1 MTIMTKRGS
10 LDNIVT
16 YEHICDTPEDLDN
29 INKKESTL
37 GSTALVLQDEGG
49 IGIYIANSA
58 GEWIYAS
65 GGNKGEQTPA
75 MTIHVCSS
83 SEVDSETGFP
93 TISEPIENMLYL
105 VPAQDPS
112 SGNLY
117 DEYVYLNNAWEK
129 FGSGQVAAAVQAD
142 WQENDSTAA
151 SYVQNRPGA
160 YEVIHMPSVQYE
172 SLGPCAPE
180 SADNAVLWRAD
191 FDPTPEFAAWCEAA
205 KTNPQTLY
213 IRLTDQQ
220 GNDTELVEQIS
231 FSSEMSTS
239 SMQCYASVGGS
250 SDSTNTIVNFPS
262 NTNIYV
268 EIYQSYNN
276 DEIIGYVV
284 TVYFKESTI
293 QFDNMHIGLDYGKT
307 VYKISEKYL
316 ELPELDWDNNDANT
330 AGYIKNKPGGY
341 TIIDNTWTT
350 VAETDSATWTYGDYS
365 WAVDLNFDP
374 SNTVQWRLTFDNDT
388 PIELN
393 SIVDVSDG
401 HGYSYEIHPDNQTEC
416 HYIYIYYNGTN
427 HYISGVTIDS
437 ESSTGPSTIKI
448 EVKMANIVKIDSKF
462 LPDMLSVTLVADKT
476 SVIFNDNTSVGD
488 GFNNVYTIYTPNII
502 DARYSQIF
510 GYNHKISGG
519 FNFVTGA
526 GHTVVG
532 NERFSF
538 FEGQNN
544 YATYGDSMGQWYGT
558 SNHFEGLSNRASASI
573 GGHIE
578 GICNEMGS
586 DGGLRYGM
594 HVMGI
599 GNNQGSQIA
608 DGAYVAG
615 RASNPSSNN
624 VETIGNGTYS
634 LSQTKNSD
642 GLSVYTLS
650 NVTRSN
656 ARTLDW
662 SGNEWLAGNL
672 TVAGGSLILNTTT
685 LNESSLQQLLGTS
698 TTLNIMQNRIS
709 GVEAQAYSTLP
720 NSIQARTQIEEI
732 YLYDNDSDYAGYI
745 TTSGV
750 TVNTTPTADSSW
762 VHVIESCSEGDCF
775 AVTGQAGSNARLWC
789 FVDASGNNLKA
800 RANLSTWVENE
811 KIIAPPGA
819 SSLIV
824 NFLKSRSHRLLRG
837 WPADQYGTELAI
849 QQLAAAISGN
859 GVFISQQPQNVT
871 ATVGDTV
878 SFSIDTI
885 GIPTKYQWQYLTTAA
900 DWRDSG
906 LSGFNTKTITME
918 ATGQR
923 NKTFWR
929 CIVDDTIISNEA
941 FLTVSAS
948 NG

>member
-65 GGNKGEQTPA
+65 GGNKGEQLPA

-83 SEVDSETGFP
+83 SEVDAETGFP

-117 DEYVYLNNAWEK
+117 DEYVYLNNSWEK

-142 WQENDSTAA
+142 WQENDNTAA
-151 SYVQNRPGA
+151 SYVQNRPG
-160 YEVIHMPSVQYE
+160 
-172 SLGPCAPE
+172 
-180 SADNAVLWRAD
+180 
-191 FDPTPEFAAWCEAA
+191 
-205 KTNPQTLY
+205 
-213 IRLTDQQ
+213 
-220 GNDTELVEQIS
+220 
-231 FSSEMSTS
+231 
-239 SMQCYASVGGS
+239 
-250 SDSTNTIVNFPS
+250 
-262 NTNIYV
+262 
-268 EIYQSYNN
+268 
-276 DEIIGYVV
+276 
-284 TVYFKESTI
+284 
-293 QFDNMHIGLDYGKT
+293 
-307 VYKISEKYL
+307 
-316 ELPELDWDNNDANT
+316 
-330 AGYIKNKPGGY
+330 GY
-341 TIIDNTWTT
+341 TIIDKEWTT
-350 VAETDSATWTYGDYS
+350 VADIDSVTWQYGTYNCTIN
-365 WAVDLNFDP
+365 LNFHP
-374 SNTVQWRLTFDNDT
+374 GNTVQWRITFDGNT
-388 PIELN
+388 TTELN

-401 HGYSYEIHPDNQTEC
+401 NGYSYEIQPDNQTFYPQIC
-416 HYIYIYYNGTN
+416 IYQNGTN
-427 HYISGVTIDS
+427 HYISSVTIDT
-437 ESSTGPSTIKI
+437 ESSTEPSTIKI
-448 EVKMANIVKIDSKF
+448 EVRLANVVKIDSKF
-462 LPDMLSVTLVADKT
+462 LPDILPVTLVMGKT
-476 SVIFNDNTSVGD
+476 SVIFNDNIGY
-488 GFNNVYTIYTPNII
+488 GPYKPNTVN
-502 DARYSQIF
+502 ARNSQIF
-510 GYNHKISGG
+510 GYNHNINGRWNQG
-519 FNFVTGA
+519 FNFVTGV
-526 GHTVVG
+526 GHSLIG
-532 NERFSF
+532 NEDFTF

-544 YATYGDSMGQWYGT
+544 YVTYGDSMGQWYGAA
-558 SNHFEGLSNRASASI
+558 NHLEGLSNRAIASI

-586 DGGLRYGM
+586 DTGLHYGL

-599 GNNQGSQIA
+599 GNNQGSIMS
-608 DGAYVAG
+608 DGSYVAG
-615 RASNPSSNN
+615 RASNPSRDN

-634 LSQTKNSD
+634 LSQTQNAD
-642 GLSVYTLS
+642 GLNVYTLN

-672 TVAGGSLILNTTT
+672 TVAGGSLILNATT

-698 TTLNIMQNRIS
+698 TTLNSMQNKI
-709 GVEAQAYSTLP
+709 GAVQTQAYVTLP
-720 NSIQARTQIEEI
+720 NSIQARTQVEEI
-732 YLYDNDSDYAGYI
+732 YEDDNDSDYAGYI
-745 TTSGV
+745 TTSGA

-762 VHVIESCSEGDCF
+762 VHIIESCSEGDCF

-800 RANLSTWVENE
+800 RANLAAWVENE

-819 SSLIV
+819 SLLIV

-837 WPADQYGTELAI
+837 WPADQYGNEVAI
-849 QQLAAAISGN
+849 QQLAAAISGY
-859 GVFISQQPQNVT
+859 GVFISQQPQNVA

-885 GIPTKYQWQYLTTAA
+885 GTPTKYQWQYLTTAA
-900 DWRDSG
+900 NWRDSG

-918 ATGQR
+918 ATEQR

-941 FLTVSAS
+941 FLTISAS